1 MTSRSQRVFALA
13 FTLLVVYRGAPALHM
28 EVIAPHGH
36 THSNIFDEPFTA
48 HPFHVGL
55 LDGAPQ
61 SNGTEDDYPVNKTQP
76 IPHCDLEVNPAAN
89 PPSFAFNPPGYVEEP
104 NARPTPSL
112 PSLTLDP
119 PSLPP
124 RQA

>member
-1 MTSRSQRVFALA
+1 MTSRSERFFALA
-13 FTLLVVYRGAPALHM
+13 FALLVVYRGAPALHM

-36 THSNIFDEPFTA
+36 THSSIFDEPFAA
-48 HPFHVGL
+48 HPFHVDL
-55 LDGAPQ
+55 LDEAQQ
-61 SNGTEDDYPVNKTQP
+61 SNGTKDVHPVNKTQP

-89 PPSFAFNPPGYVEEP
+89 PPSFAFNPPGYVEEC
-104 NARPTPSL
+104 NARLAPAPS
-112 PSLTLDP
+112 SLTLDP